1 MFGPLRCYDE
11 GLTDSRRWAQ
21 VELRD
26 DDIIIST
33 PSKCGTTWA
42 QMICALLVLGTELPA
57 PLTELSPWVDM
68 RLRPLPELRARL
80 ASQPHRRFLKTHTP
94 LDGLPYLEGVT
105 YLVVGRDPRDVAVSM
120 DRHRGNLDV
129 SVIEAGMPSTSSPE
143 TAHRPLTRPMTQRE
157 RVLAWIDN
165 DEPPTQRLSSLR
177 GMAWHLSHAWSLRDL
192 PNVILLHY
200 ADLTSDLE
208 AQMRLVAERL
218 GLPISN
224 CSLPSLVEAATLTAM
239 RAQAADLAPD
249 EGIGLLRDSNE
260 FFGRGTTGQWTDVL
274 NTQDE
279 AAYQRRIS
287 QLVSPDLLSWLHR

>member
-21 VELRD
+21 VELRV

-42 QMICALLVLGTELPA
+42 QMICALLILGTELPA

-68 RLRPLPELRARL
+68 RLRPLPDLKARL

-94 LDGLPYLEGVT
+94 LDGLPYLEGVS

-120 DRHRGNLDV
+120 DRHRANLDA
-129 SVIEAGMPSTSSPE
+129 SVIEAGMPSRSSPE
-143 TAHRPLTRPMTQRE
+143 TAHRLQPQPMTQRE
-157 RVLAWIDN
+157 RVSAWIDN
-165 DEPPTQRLSSLR
+165 DEPPTQRLSSLK
-177 GMAWHLSHAWSLRDL
+177 GMAWHLSHAWSRRDL

-208 AQMRLVAERL
+208 GQMRVVAERL
-218 GLPISN
+218 DLPISARTF
-224 CSLPSLVEAATLTAM
+224 PSLVEAASLTAM
-239 RAQAADLAPD
+239 RAKAAHLAPD
-249 EGIGLLRDSNE
+249 EGIGLFRDSNE

-274 NTQDE
+274 NKQDE

-287 QLVSPDLLSWLHR
+287 QLVNPELLSWFHR